1 MGHNSLK
8 QMLVGQLKEA
18 ECLQL
23 LSNVQNSSS
32 ARNGDLSKRDIGNLK
47 QYEKKRK
54 DKKEKKNKA
63 I

>member
-1 MGHNSLK
+1 
-8 QMLVGQLKEA
+8 MLVGQLKEA

-54 DKKEKKNKA
+54 EKKEKKNKA